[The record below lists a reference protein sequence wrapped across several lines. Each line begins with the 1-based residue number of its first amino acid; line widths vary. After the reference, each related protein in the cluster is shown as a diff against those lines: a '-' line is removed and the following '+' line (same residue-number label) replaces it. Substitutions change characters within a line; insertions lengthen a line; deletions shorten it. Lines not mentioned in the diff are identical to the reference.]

1 MYTYIYTENNNMDMY
16 RVGKVVG
23 LTANER
29 KNFDTSADKH
39 KGILFPNGITASYNV
54 VFHDA
59 ANTNPGGIT
68 LAMTIAVEPFVLPSV
83 VKAITPNAA
92 ARIILLG

>member
-1 MYTYIYTENNNMDMY
+1 MDMY
-16 RVGKVVG
+16 RVGKVVD
-23 LTANER
+23 LAANTR

-39 KGILFPNGITASYNV
+39 KGILFPNGVASNYNV
-54 VFHDA
+54 IFHDA

-68 LAMTIAVEPFVLPSV
+68 LSMATTVEPFVLPSV
-83 VKAITPNAA
+83 VKAVTSSAA

>member
-1 MYTYIYTENNNMDMY
+1 MDMY
-16 RVGKVVG
+16 RVGKVVD
-23 LTANER
+23 LTANNR

-39 KGILFPNGITASYNV
+39 KGILFPNGIATSYNV

-68 LAMTIAVEPFVLPSV
+68 LAMATTVEPFVLPCV
-83 VKAITPNAA
+83 VKAVTSSAA

>member
-16 RVGKVVG
+16 RVGKVVD
-23 LTANER
+23 LTGGTR
-29 KNFDTSADKH
+29 RDFDTSADKH

-68 LAMTIAVEPFVLPSV
+68 LAMATAVESFVLPCV
-83 VKAITPNAA
+83 VKAVTSSAA